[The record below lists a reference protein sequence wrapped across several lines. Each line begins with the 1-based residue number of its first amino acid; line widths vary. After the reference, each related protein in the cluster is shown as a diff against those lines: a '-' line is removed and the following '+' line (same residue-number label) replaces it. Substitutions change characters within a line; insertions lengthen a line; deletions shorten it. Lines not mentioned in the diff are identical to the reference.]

1 MGQWRGCE
9 EVVRGAKA
17 KLQNRESRRQSF
29 FFFFAFVFD
38 LGFSVFKKYLFIDPK
53 LIYYTDESVKDY
65 LLLSKINLGASLVV
79 HWLRICLP
87 VQGTWVQFLVQE
99 DPTCVRQLSPWA
111 TTTEPARHRA
121 CALQEEKP
129 SQWEAWTLKLESS
142 PPLPQLEKAQE
153 QRQRPTT
160 AKTKQTHL

>member
-1 MGQWRGCE
+1 MQWQRGMGQWRGCE

-99 DPTCVRQLSPWA
+99 DPTCVRQLSP
-111 TTTEPARHRA
+111 
-121 CALQEEKP
+121 
-129 SQWEAWTLKLESS
+129 
-142 PPLPQLEKAQE
+142 
-153 QRQRPTT
+153 
-160 AKTKQTHL
+160 